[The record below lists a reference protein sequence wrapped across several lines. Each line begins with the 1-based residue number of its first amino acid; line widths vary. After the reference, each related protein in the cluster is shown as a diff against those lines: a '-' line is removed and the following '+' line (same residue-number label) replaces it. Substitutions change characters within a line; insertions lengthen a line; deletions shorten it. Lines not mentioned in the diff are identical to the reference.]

1 MKLIRSILDLESRV
15 QVMGILNVTPDSFS
29 DGGQFDDVSRA
40 VDRAFEIEAEGAD
53 IIDVGGQSTR
63 PGSRS
68 ISVETE
74 LARVIPVLER
84 LGGRLQIPI
93 SIDTTKSAVARA
105 AVECGAEMIN
115 DISGLRFEPEL
126 AEIAAETAAGLVLM
140 HSRGTPETLH
150 DQPPVKDILEEV
162 VTRLRESVEKAQAR
176 GVRHEKIVIDPGI
189 GFGKTAEQNL
199 ELVNHL
205 DRVSRE
211 LALPALLGP
220 SRKSFIRLTLD
231 RRLRSSVSDEDRDR
245 RAGTVA
251 CVAIGVLR
259 GARIV
264 RVHDVGEMVSVVRM
278 TEAIVGG
285 GWAEDQ
291 RKDAR
296 TQRRKA

>member
-1 MKLIRSILDLESRV
+1 VKLIRSILDLESRV

-63 PGSRS
+63 PGSIP

-115 DISGLRFEPEL
+115 DISGLRFDPEL
-126 AEIAAETAAGLVLM
+126 AEIAAETGAGLVLM
-140 HSRGTPETLH
+140 HSRGAPETLH
-150 DQPPVKDILEEV
+150 NQPPVKDILEEV

-176 GVRHEKIVIDPGI
+176 GVGREKIVIDPGI

-211 LALPALLGP
+211 LALPVLLGP

-231 RRLRSSVSDEDRDR
+231 RHLRSVRRDEDRDR
-245 RAGTVA
+245 RAGTAA

-278 TEAIVGG
+278 AEAI
-285 GWAEDQ
+285 AEQ
-291 RKDAR
+291 
-296 TQRRKA
+296 